1 MENIETFRQV
11 ISSSI
16 NFKLLKGLSNKYV
29 VGQPVPLLICGTEY
43 QLLLFITSKYHYYT
57 TKNI

>member
-29 VGQPVPLLICGTEY
+29 VGQPVPH
-43 QLLLFITSKYHYYT
+43 F
-57 TKNI
+57 